1 MEKFFIVIFIVLG
14 IVGIV
19 SSFFSRDKIQ
29 KYIKEKNGKHIST
42 KYINGHRGGGS
53 YFIKYYDKHKNI
65 RSVTYYENGML
76 SDFGDDEI
84 IEYSINS
91 PEYRELE
98 RKEVL
103 RDKKAQEFEKK
114 YYKIK
119 EGDLYIK
126 QEFTNPNIGE
136 YVFLNQVKAPND
148 KYKLGFMNYITVE
161 NNKIKYITIL

>member
-1 MEKFFIVIFIVLG
+1 
-14 IVGIV
+14 
-19 SSFFSRDKIQ
+19 
-29 KYIKEKNGKHIST
+29 
-42 KYINGHRGGGS
+42 
-53 YFIKYYDKHKNI
+53 
-65 RSVTYYENGML
+65 ML

-103 RDKKAQEFEKK
+103 RDKKSQEFEKK